1 MQPAGRELP
10 ISMTLPKFLLGL
22 GLCASLATLPTLAQ
36 QAPPSITDSKAR
48 ALYEKAQS
56 LYYKERQPQQALL
69 MWQQLTDK
77 FPDYGEPYLRKASLQ
92 LTNGDHAGAFASYKL
107 GLSKLPVEP
116 SHAAEYL
123 VLGKLAIEVG
133 DYATVRQAYT
143 NYLATNPANKV
154 KVVFAQRQLQNC
166 DFAAEAMAH
175 PTGPA
180 PEVLPAP
187 LNQFRDQYFP
197 VLTADNKSL
206 IFTVQRSPEKVGQEN
221 EDVFI
226 STVAA
231 DGTFGAPQSISP
243 VINSRENEGT
253 ATISGDGNTLVF
265 TSCGRA
271 GGVGSCDLYISHR
284 RGSQWTAP
292 RNLGL
297 LVNSKAWDSQPSL
310 SADGRTL
317 YFSSQRGGG
326 LGGYD
331 IYVSTLGAD
340 GTWGQARNLGAP
352 INTAGDDLAPF
363 IHASGTTLYY
373 ATDGL
378 VGLGSS
384 DIFRSELD
392 AKGQWSAPRNLGYP
406 FNTFA
411 NEASLYISSDN
422 RRAYYTRSE
431 PPQPGAPAG
440 ALPAIRLY
448 GTEVPTS
455 VRARET
461 STYTQGRVFDA
472 VTKQPLNAMVQ
483 LFDLNTN
490 ALTQQV
496 YSDAENGQYTAVLNE
511 GRAYAMYASAPGYLL
526 KSLSFDYSV
535 PQKFNPLTL
544 DIYLDPAK
552 SGRSAVLNNLFFDS
566 NQATI
571 KPRSR
576 TELDRLVEFL
586 RQDPSLRVEVAGH
599 TDNVGTPA
607 ANLSLSQRRAQAV
620 LTYLSAH
627 GVPTTRLR
635 AKGYGETKPLAAN
648 DSEAHRAQNRRIELR
663 IL

>member
-1 MQPAGRELP
+1 MILQ
-10 ISMTLPKFLLGL
+10 KFLLSFGL
-22 GLCASLATLPTLAQ
+22 VSCLATAPVLAQ
-36 QAPPSITDSKAR
+36 QAPATITDGKAR
-48 ALYEKAQS
+48 SLYEKAQS
-56 LYYKERQPQQALL
+56 LYYRDRQPQQALL
-69 MWQQLTDK
+69 VWQQLTDK
-77 FPDYGEPYLRKASLQ
+77 YPDYGDPFLRKASL
-92 LTNGDHAGAFASYKL
+92 LTILGDHPGALQAYKTGL
-107 GLSKLPVEP
+107 GKLPVE
-116 SHAAEYL
+116 AARAGDYL
-123 VLGKLAIEVG
+123 VLGKLAAEVG
-133 DYATVRQAYT
+133 DYATMRAAYT
-143 NYLATNPANKV
+143 NYLSTSPTNKSQVALAKL
-154 KVVFAQRQLQNC
+154 QLQNC
-166 DFAAEAMAH
+166 DFAATAMAN

-180 PEVLPAP
+180 PERLAAP
-187 LNQFRDQYFP
+187 LNQFRSQYFP

-206 IFTVQRSPEKVGQEN
+206 IFTTQRTPEKVGQEN

-226 STVAA
+226 STVAP
-231 DGTFGAPQSISP
+231 DGTFGVPQSISP

-271 GGVGSCDLYISHR
+271 GGVGNCDLYISHR

-317 YFSSQRGGG
+317 YFASQRGGG

-331 IYVSTLGAD
+331 LYMSTLGTD
-340 GTWGQARNLGAP
+340 GSWSLARNVGAP

-373 ATDGL
+373 ATNGL

-384 DIFRSELD
+384 DIFRAELD
-392 AKGQWSAPRNLGYP
+392 AKGQWSTPRNLGYP
-406 FNTFA
+406 LNTFA
-411 NEASLYISSDN
+411 NEASLFISSDN
-422 RRAYYTRSE
+422 KRLYCTRAE
-431 PPQPGAPAG
+431 PGRPGEPAG
-440 ALPAIRLY
+440 ITPPIVLY
-448 GTEVPTS
+448 GSEVPAS

-472 VTKQPLNAMVQ
+472 LTKQPLNAMVQ
-483 LFDLNTN
+483 LFDLGTN

-496 YSDAENGQYTAVLNE
+496 YSDAETGQYTAVLNE

-535 PQKFNPLTL
+535 PQKFDPLTL

-566 NQATI
+566 NQAVL

-576 TELDRLVEFL
+576 TELDRLVDFL
-586 RQDPSLRVEVAGH
+586 RQDTGLRVEVAGH
-599 TDNVGTPA
+599 TDNVGKA
-607 ANLSLSQRRAQAV
+607 ASNLALSQRRAQAV
-620 LTYLSAH
+620 LTYLTGH
-627 GVPTTRLR
+627 GVPASRLR
-635 AKGYGETKPLAAN
+635 AHGYGAAKPLVGN
-648 DSEAHRAQNRRIELR
+648 DSEAHRAQNRRIELQ

>member
-1 MQPAGRELP
+1 MLSKILLSSGL
-10 ISMTLPKFLLGL
+10 LLGL
-22 GLCASLATLPTLAQ
+22 AAAPTFAQ
-36 QAPPSITDSKAR
+36 QVPASITDSKAR
-48 ALYEKAQS
+48 SLYEKAQS
-56 LYYKERQPQQALL
+56 LYYKDRQPQQALL
-69 MWQQLTDK
+69 VWQQLIDK
-77 FPDYGEPYLRKASLQ
+77 FPDYGDPYLRRGSL
-92 LTNGDHAGAFASYKL
+92 LVTLGDNANALQSYKT
-107 GLSKLPVEP
+107 GLAKLPVEP
-116 SHAAEYL
+116 ARAGDYL
-123 VLGKLAIEVG
+123 LLGKLASQVG
-133 DYATVRQAYT
+133 DYATMRLAYT
-143 NYLATNPANKV
+143 NYLATTPTNK
-154 KVVFAQRQLQNC
+154 AQVALAKLQLQNC

-180 PEVLPAP
+180 PELLPAP

-206 IFTVQRSPEKVGQEN
+206 IFTVQRNPEKRYQEN

-226 STVAA
+226 STLAA

-243 VINSRENEGT
+243 NINSRENEGT

-265 TSCGRA
+265 TGCGRA
-271 GGVGSCDLYISHR
+271 GGVGDCDLYISRR
-284 RGSQWTAP
+284 RGNQWTAP

-297 LVNSKAWDSQPSL
+297 LVNSKVWDSQPSL

-331 IYVSTLGAD
+331 IYVSTVGAD
-340 GTWGQARNLGAP
+340 GSWTQARNLGAP
-352 INTAGDDLAPF
+352 INTAGDDLGPF

-373 ATDGL
+373 ATNGL

-392 AKGQWSAPRNLGYP
+392 DKGQWSAPRNLGYP

-411 NEASLYISSDN
+411 NEASLFVSSDN
-422 RRAYYTRSE
+422 KRAYYTRAD
-431 PPQPGAPAG
+431 PPKPGDPVG
-440 ALPAIRLY
+440 ALPAIRIY
-448 GTEVPTS
+448 GTEVPAS

-461 STYTQGRVFDA
+461 STYAQGRVFDA

-483 LFDLNTN
+483 LFDLGTN

-511 GRAYAMYASAPGYLL
+511 GRAYAMYATAPGYLL
-526 KSLSFDYSV
+526 KSLSFDYSNR
-535 PQKFNPLTL
+535 QQFDPLTL

-566 NQATI
+566 NQAAL

-586 RQDPSLRVEVAGH
+586 RQNPTLRVEVAGH

-620 LTYLSAH
+620 LAYLSAH
-627 GVPTTRLR
+627 GVPAARLR
-635 AKGYGETKPLAAN
+635 AHGYGETKPVAAN
-648 DSEAHRAQNRRIELR
+648 DTEVHRAQNRRIELR

>member
-1 MQPAGRELP
+1 ML
-10 ISMTLPKFLLGL
+10 SKTLLSSGLL
-22 GLCASLATLPTLAQ
+22 LCLAATPTLAQ
-36 QAPPSITDSKAR
+36 QVPASITDSKAR
-48 ALYEKAQS
+48 SLYEKAQN
-56 LYYKERQPQQALL
+56 LFYRDRQPQQALL
-69 MWQQLTDK
+69 VWQQLIDK
-77 FPDYGEPYLRKASLQ
+77 FPDYGDPYVRKASL
-92 LTNGDHAGAFASYKL
+92 LTTIGDHLGALQAYKT
-107 GLSKLPVEP
+107 GLSKMPVEP
-116 SHAAEYL
+116 ARAGDYL
-123 VLGKLAIEVG
+123 ILGKLAAEVG
-133 DYATVRQAYT
+133 DYATIRQAYT
-143 NYLATNPANKV
+143 NYLATNPANK
-154 KVVFAQRQLQNC
+154 AQVALAKLQLQNC

-180 PEVLPAP
+180 PELLAAP

-206 IFTVQRSPEKVGQEN
+206 IFTVQRNPEKQYQEN

-226 STVAA
+226 STVGP
-231 DGTFGAPQSISP
+231 DGAFGVPQSISP
-243 VINSRENEGT
+243 NINSRENEGT

-271 GGVGSCDLYISHR
+271 GGVGNCDLYISHR

-292 RNLGL
+292 RNLGI

-331 IYVSTLGAD
+331 LYVSTVGPD

-373 ATDGL
+373 ATNGL

-411 NEASLYISSDN
+411 NEASLFISSDN
-422 RRAYYTRSE
+422 RRAYYTRAD
-431 PPQPGAPAG
+431 PPRPGDPPGATP
-440 ALPAIRLY
+440 PIRIY
-448 GTEVPTS
+448 GTEVPAS

-472 VTKQPLNAMVQ
+472 VTKKPLNAMVQ
-483 LFDLNTN
+483 LFDLGTN

-511 GRAYAMYASAPGYLL
+511 GRAYAMYATAPGYLL
-526 KSLSFDYSV
+526 KSLNFDYSSQ
-535 PQKFNPLTL
+535 QKFDPLTL
-544 DIYLDPAK
+544 DIYLEPAK

-566 NQATI
+566 NQATL

-620 LTYLSAH
+620 LSYLSAH
-627 GVPTTRLR
+627 GVPASRLR
-635 AKGYGETKPLAAN
+635 AHGYGETKPLLAN
-648 DSEAHRAQNRRIELR
+648 DSEVHRAQNRRIELR

>member
-1 MQPAGRELP
+1 M
-10 ISMTLPKFLLGL
+10 LPKSLLPATL
-22 GLCASLATLPTLAQ
+22 LFALATAPALAQ

-48 ALYEKAQS
+48 SLYEKAQS
-56 LYYKERQPQQALL
+56 LYYNDRQTQQALL
-69 MWQQLTDK
+69 IWQQLTDK
-77 FPDYGEPYLRKASLQ
+77 FPDYGEPYLRKGSLQ
-92 LTNGDHAGAFASYKL
+92 LTLGDHPNALQAYKL
-107 GLSKLPVEP
+107 GLSKLPVE
-116 SHAAEYL
+116 AARAADYL
-123 VLGKLAIEVG
+123 ILGKLAAEVG
-133 DYATVRQAYT
+133 DYATMRLAYT
-143 NYLATNPANKV
+143 NYLSTSPTSKSQVALAKL
-154 KVVFAQRQLQNC
+154 QLQNC
-166 DFAAEAMAH
+166 DFAAGAMAH

-180 PEVLPAP
+180 PERLAAP

-206 IFTVQRSPEKVGQEN
+206 IFTVQRNPEKLGQEN

-226 STVAA
+226 STLTAE
-231 DGTFGAPQSISP
+231 GTFGAPQSISP
-243 VINSRENEGT
+243 NINSRENEGT

-265 TSCGRA
+265 TSCGRP
-271 GGVGSCDLYISHR
+271 GGVGNCDLYISHR
-284 RGSQWTAP
+284 RGTQWTAP

-326 LGGYD
+326 VGGYD
-331 IYVSTLGAD
+331 IYVTTLGPD
-340 GTWGQARNLGAP
+340 GSWAQARNLGAP

-373 ATDGL
+373 ATNGL

-384 DIFRSELD
+384 DIFRAELD
-392 AKGQWSAPRNLGYP
+392 DKGQWGTPRNLGYP
-406 FNTFA
+406 LNTFA
-411 NEASLYISSDN
+411 NEASLFISSDN
-422 RRAYYTRSE
+422 KRLYCTRAE
-431 PPQPGAPAG
+431 PPRPGDPASMAPPI
-440 ALPAIRLY
+440 LLY
-448 GTEVPTS
+448 GSEVPTS

-461 STYTQGRVFDA
+461 STYAQGRVFDA
-472 VTKQPLNAMVQ
+472 VTKKPLNAMVQ
-483 LFDLNTN
+483 LFDLSTN

-496 YSDAENGQYTAVLNE
+496 YSDAETGEYTAVLNE
-511 GRAYAMYASAPGYLL
+511 GRAYAMYAAAPGYLL
-526 KSLSFDYSV
+526 KSLNFDYSA
-535 PQKFNPLTL
+535 PHTFDPLTL

-566 NQATI
+566 NQAML

-607 ANLSLSQRRAQAV
+607 SNLTLSQRRAQAV
-620 LTYLSAH
+620 LSYLSGH
-627 GVPTTRLR
+627 GVPATRLR
-635 AKGYGETKPLAAN
+635 AKGYGATKPLATN

-663 IL
+663 VL

>member
-1 MQPAGRELP
+1 ML
-10 ISMTLPKFLLGL
+10 SKLLLGS
-22 GLCASLATLPTLAQ
+22 GLFICLAATPLLAQ
-36 QAPPSITDSKAR
+36 QAPAAITDGKAR
-48 ALYEKAQS
+48 SLYDKAQT
-56 LYYKERQPQQALL
+56 LYYRDRQPQQALL
-69 MWQQLTDK
+69 VWQQLTDK
-77 FPDYGEPYLRKASLQ
+77 YPDYGDPFLRKGSIM
-92 LTNGDHAGAFASYKL
+92 LTLGDHPNALQAYKL

-116 SHAAEYL
+116 ARAGDYL
-123 VLGKLAIEVG
+123 VLGKLAAEVG
-133 DYATVRQAYT
+133 DYATMRLAYT
-143 NYLATNPANKV
+143 NYLSINPTSKSQVALV
-154 KVVFAQRQLQNC
+154 QLQLQNC

-175 PTGPA
+175 PTGAA
-180 PEVLPAP
+180 PERLVAP
-187 LNQFRDQYFP
+187 LNQFRNQYFP

-226 STVAA
+226 SAVAA

-271 GGVGSCDLYISHR
+271 GGVGSCDLYISRR

-331 IYVSTLGAD
+331 IYVTTVGPD
-340 GTWGQARNLGAP
+340 GSWGQARNLGAP

-373 ATDGL
+373 ATNGL

-384 DIFRSELD
+384 DIFRAELD
-392 AKGQWSAPRNLGYP
+392 AKGQWGTPRNLGYP
-406 FNTFA
+406 LNTFA
-411 NEASLYISSDN
+411 NEASLFISSDN
-422 RRAYYTRSE
+422 KRLYCTRSE
-431 PPQPGAPAG
+431 PPRSGDAAG
-440 ALPAIRLY
+440 MLPPILLY
-448 GTEVPTS
+448 GSEVPAS
-455 VRARET
+455 ARARET
-461 STYTQGRVFDA
+461 STYAQGRVFDA

-490 ALTQQV
+490 VLTQQV
-496 YSDAENGQYTAVLNE
+496 YSDAETGLYTAVLNA
-511 GRAYAMYASAPGYLL
+511 GRAYAMYAAAPGYLL
-526 KSLSFDYSV
+526 KSLSFDYSNQ
-535 PQKFNPLTL
+535 QKFDPLTL

-566 NQATI
+566 NQATL

-586 RQDPSLRVEVAGH
+586 RQDPSLRVEVGGH

-620 LTYLSAH
+620 LTYLAGH
-627 GVPTTRLR
+627 GVPAARLR
-635 AKGYGETKPLAAN
+635 AQGYGEKKPLAAN
-648 DSEAHRAQNRRIELR
+648 DTEAHRAQNRRIELR

>member
-1 MQPAGRELP
+1 
-10 ISMTLPKFLLGL
+10 MTLPKFLLGL
-22 GLCASLATLPTLAQ
+22 GVCVGLATLPTLAQ
-36 QAPPSITDSKAR
+36 QAPASITDSKAR
-48 ALYEKAQS
+48 SLYEKAQN

-107 GLSKLPVEP
+107 GLGKLPVEP

-123 VLGKLAIEVG
+123 VLGKLATEVG

-143 NYLATNPANKV
+143 NYLATNSANKV
-154 KVVFAQRQLQNC
+154 KVAFAQRQLQNC

-175 PTGPA
+175 PTGSA

-206 IFTVQRSPEKVGQEN
+206 IFTVQRNPEKVGQEN

-352 INTAGDDLAPF
+352 INTVGDDLAPF

-392 AKGQWSAPRNLGYP
+392 AKGLWSTPRNLGYP

-440 ALPAIRLY
+440 ALPAIRIY
-448 GTEVPTS
+448 GTEVPAS

-472 VTKQPLNAMVQ
+472 VTKKPLNAMVQ

-511 GRAYAMYASAPGYLL
+511 GRAYAMYATAPGYLL
-526 KSLSFDYSV
+526 KSLSFDYSA

-566 NQATI
+566 NQATL

-586 RQDPSLRVEVAGH
+586 RQDSSLRVEVAGH

-627 GVPTTRLR
+627 GVPATRLR